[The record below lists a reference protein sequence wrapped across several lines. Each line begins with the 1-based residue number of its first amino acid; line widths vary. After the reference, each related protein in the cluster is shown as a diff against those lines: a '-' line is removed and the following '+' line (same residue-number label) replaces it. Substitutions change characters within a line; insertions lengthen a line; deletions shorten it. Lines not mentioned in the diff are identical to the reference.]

1 MTMTTSAALRPLAL
15 QLYSVRD
22 VLQTDYVAVI
32 DQLAAMGL
40 SGVEYAGLYYE
51 SPARSAELCRSA
63 GLEIVAA
70 HVPLPLGE
78 QKNAV
83 LDTLG
88 ELGTKRM
95 VCAYIPP
102 EEFTSVDSIRR
113 LCDTLNEADLVARSN
128 GLELLYH
135 NHWWEYQ
142 RLPDGR
148 EYAYLI
154 MHEHL
159 SPTIRYEIDA
169 YWVRVG
175 GVNVPQALNELGDR
189 VTLLHVKDGP
199 GSSEQAM
206 LPVGDGIMN
215 YHEIIPAATA
225 AQWLIIELDRCDTDM
240 LEAIQQSVR
249 YLERGQLGRLRQTP

>member
-1 MTMTTSAALRPLAL
+1 MTAPTALRPLAV

-22 VLQTDYVAVI
+22 ILQTDYVATI
-32 DQLAAMGL
+32 DQIAGIGF

-63 GLEIVAA
+63 GLEVVAA
-70 HVPLPLGE
+70 HVPLPLGD

-83 LDTLG
+83 LDTVG
-88 ELGTKRM
+88 ELGTKRI

-102 EEFTSVDSIRR
+102 EEFSSVDSIKRI
-113 LCDTLNEADLVARSN
+113 CETLNEADLIARSN

-142 RLPDGR
+142 RLPEGG
-148 EYAYLI
+148 EYAYVV

-159 SPTIRYEIDA
+159 SPTIHYEIDA

-175 GVNVPQALNELGDR
+175 GASVPQVLHDLGDR
-189 VTLLHVKDGP
+189 VALLHVKDGP
-199 GSSEQAM
+199 GSPEQAM

-215 YHEIIPAATA
+215 YHEIIPTAAA
-225 AQWLIIELDRCDTDM
+225 AQWLIVELDRCDSDM
-240 LEAIQQSVR
+240 LEAIRKSAR
-249 YLERGQLGRLRQTP
+249 YL